1 MTLVTT
7 PLTRSL
13 GGERR
18 FNLAWGSILPR
29 WSLARQYLAAS
40 LVVVLSG
47 VVITGAW
54 IGHQIESS
62 VLQRTA
68 GITALYVDSVVSPNL
83 QALASDDR
91 WLTANDT
98 AALNRLVSDT
108 GLGQGGVLFK
118 IWSLDGRGPCSPHP
132 RLGGT

>member
-40 LVVVLSG
+40 LVVVLTG
-47 VVITGAW
+47 VVITGIW

-68 GITALYVDSVVSPNL
+68 GITALYVDSVLSPNL
-83 QALASDDR
+83 QALARDDR
-91 WLTANDT
+91 WLTASAT
-98 AALNRLVSDT
+98 PASNRIVSDT
-108 GLGQGGVLFK
+108 GMGQGVVLFN
-118 IWSLDGRGPCSPHP
+118 I
-132 RLGGT
+132 